1 MLSSLLRRRACL
13 PHTRVH
19 THPSLRYIVKSRLQA
34 AACAAFFVSFAAH
47 AAPGVDRARVQS
59 LARSVEPQVIEW
71 RRDIHRNP
79 ELSNREVRTA
89 KLVAE
94 HLKRIGLEPETGIAK
109 TGVVALLKG
118 GRPGPTIALRADMDA
133 LPVTE
138 KTDVPFRSR
147 ATASY
152 RGETVG
158 VMHACG
164 HDTHTA
170 ILMGIAQTLVSL
182 REQLPGSVLFIFQPA
197 EEGPPAGEE
206 GGAELMLKE
215 GLFDKY
221 KPEAVFGLHVWANLR
236 AGQIGYRGGPLM
248 AASDSYKIVVQGRQT
263 HGSRPWSGVDP
274 IVTSAQIVN
283 ALQTVVS
290 RSVDITENP
299 AVVTVGA
306 IKGGIRNNIIPDSVE
321 MIGTIRT
328 FDARQ
333 RELVIERMRTVVQN
347 VAEANGAKATLTMDP
362 DNNPV
367 TYNNPE
373 LTQQVL
379 PALKRVAGEQNVKVI
394 PLMTGA
400 EDFSYYAQKVPG
412 VYFFVGITP
421 PDQNPV
427 TAPSNHSD
435 YFYVDE
441 RGLPTGMNALTEVAL
456 DYLEAH
462 AGG

>member
-1 MLSSLLRRRACL
+1 MKKAS
-13 PHTRVH
+13 
-19 THPSLRYIVKSRLQA
+19 QA
-34 AACAAFFVSFAAH
+34 AACAALFACTAAS
-47 AAPGVDRARVQS
+47 AAPTVDRARVES
-59 LARSVEPQVIEW
+59 LSRAVQPQVIEW
-71 RRDIHRNP
+71 RRDIHQHP

-89 KLVAE
+89 RLVAE
-94 HLKRIGLEPETGIAK
+94 HLKRIGLEPQTGIAK

-147 ATASY
+147 ETATY

-170 ILMGIAQTLVSL
+170 ILMGVAQTLVKL
-182 REQLPGSVLFIFQPA
+182 RDALPGNVLFIFQPA
-197 EEGPPAGEE
+197 EEGAPAGEE

-215 GLFDKY
+215 GLFEKY
-221 KPEAVFGLHVWANLR
+221 RPEAVFGLHVWSALR
-236 AGQIGYRGGPLM
+236 AGEIGYRGGPFM
-248 AASDSYKIVVQGRQT
+248 AASDAYRIVVQGKQT
-263 HGSRPWSGVDP
+263 HGSRPWGGIDP
-274 IVTSAQIVN
+274 VVASAQIIN

-290 RSVDITENP
+290 RQVDITKHP

-328 FDARQ
+328 FDPEQ
-333 RELVIERMRTVVQN
+333 RAQIIERMKRVVEST
-347 VAEANGAKATLTMDP
+347 AEATGATATLTMDP
-362 DNNPV
+362 GNNPV
-367 TYNNPE
+367 MLNDPD
-373 LTQQVL
+373 LMARVL
-379 PALKRVAGEQNVKVI
+379 PTLKRVAGEENVKAL
-394 PLMTGA
+394 PLITGA
-400 EDFSYYAQKVPG
+400 EDFAFYAQKVPS
-412 VYFFVGITP
+412 VFFFVGVTP
-421 PDQNPV
+421 RDKNPV

-441 RGLPTGMNALTEVAL
+441 SALPIGLLAMTEVAI
-456 DYLEAH
+456 DYLSEKSEEKSENAR
-462 AGG
+462 ATGAR